1 MEGLLLYPDDIEKT
15 EKNVQSMLADS
26 ENLTLEAVNK
36 FEVRPNLGG
45 QIEGTYV
52 PALVLKE
59 GQKRTAVM
67 IGLILG
73 TPEFQRR

>member
-1 MEGLLLYPDDIEKT
+1 MKQT
-15 EKNVQSMLADS
+15 EEIVRSMLADS
-26 ENLTLEAVNK
+26 ENLTLEAVNR

-45 QIEGTYV
+45 KIEGTYV
-52 PALVLKE
+52 PSLVLKE
-59 GQKRTAVM
+59 NQKTTAVM